1 MKTTVTTDT
10 YTCDRC
16 GAQQATDD
24 RLSLPEGWKPLAI
37 GDEQVRLIGP
47 STRKPPFEICA
58 SCVAGREKMKS
69 YGAIS
74 PVQII
79 DLFEIRA
86 KLALFDGEQPTLAE
100 REAKV
105 WREAAD
111 LLRNTEFVGWNQ
123 LEAKP

>member
-1 MKTTVTTDT
+1 
-10 YTCDRC
+10 
-16 GAQQATDD
+16 
-24 RLSLPEGWKPLAI
+24 
-37 GDEQVRLIGP
+37 
-47 STRKPPFEICA
+47 
-58 SCVAGREKMKS
+58 MKS